1 MKKSVWL
8 FSLLALFAVQSGL
21 CAAEEIPVKIGN
33 PLLARYPTSGD
44 PDNSRPRSIW
54 DMHYFNRKI
63 YLGNGDYWNNRGP
76 VDLWTYN
83 GTGSFVNEYT
93 VAEEM
98 VFDFFEYD
106 HKLFIPGNDA
116 TEDWTFGNL
125 YINDPYRVPDPGWKK
140 LRTLPGALHSFDVAL
155 FKGNL
160 YEEISTDGSTP
171 NRTLVSTDMGE
182 TWTTFL
188 SEISWYLVVFPDFMF
203 IHMGDYYKKYDGT
216 TLQTVTPNL
225 FPGWTGT
232 RSMDRRARFVDGVLY
247 APVVRHYMYERT
259 PLFFLPASEVKNGG
273 VATQVAKF
281 ATDNVRDMVVR
292 GTTCYVMTAAE
303 IQKDVSYK
311 GRIYSSTDLTNWTQ
325 VTEFTVPGLPYS
337 FEIMNNKF
345 YVGLGGRYEPSLMAC
360 VGPESGSVWEVTPPQ
375 PICSSVNWTRFF

>member
-1 MKKSVWL
+1 
-8 FSLLALFAVQSGL
+8 
-21 CAAEEIPVKIGN
+21 
-33 PLLARYPTSGD
+33 
-44 PDNSRPRSIW
+44 
-54 DMHYFNRKI
+54 
-63 YLGNGDYWNNRGP
+63 
-76 VDLWTYN
+76 
-83 GTGSFVNEYT
+83 
-93 VAEEM
+93 M

-160 YEEISTDGSTP
+160 YENIGTDGSTP
-171 NRTLVSTDMGE
+171 NRILVSTDMGE

-188 SEISWYLVVFPDFMF
+188 SQDGFSVVFTDFMC
-203 IHMGDYYKKYDGT
+203 IISPGNHYTYTCYKYDGT
-216 TLQTVTPNL
+216 TLQTVTPDL
-225 FPGWTGT
+225 FPGFDGNWMN
-232 RSMDRRARFVDGVLY
+232 RKVRFADGVLY
-247 APVVRHYMYERT
+247 APLIRYVLERT
-259 PLFFLPASEVKNGG
+259 PLFFLPASEVKHGG
-273 VATQVAKF
+273 VATMVAKF